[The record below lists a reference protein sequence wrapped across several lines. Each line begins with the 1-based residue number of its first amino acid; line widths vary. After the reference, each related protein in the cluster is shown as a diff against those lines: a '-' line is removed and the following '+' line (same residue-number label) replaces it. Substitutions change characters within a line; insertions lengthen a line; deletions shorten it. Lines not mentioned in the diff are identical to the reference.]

1 MVFAHLGEGG
11 NPWALLAGAA
21 VAAVVGVLV
30 ALPVL
35 RLSGIELALATAA
48 FAVILDRWVF
58 TLPTF
63 HVGPWSISFFDQAS
77 LLIDRLTLPG
87 AGTLSNR
94 GLLLVVGVAFAL
106 AHLGIVAVRRSRFG
120 DRLIALR
127 DSPAACATLGMDLA
141 RTRLA
146 VFAFSAALAAFG
158 GGLYASTFGGVSPD
172 SFGLFASLPLLLLTV
187 AGGVTSSGGAV
198 FAGIILGGIP
208 IVAAT
213 WAGLAGLLGV
223 LPGTMGITLGRN
235 PDGVVRDLAQRTRP
249 VLERPSLLLGIA
261 VAEAALVAL
270 WLSGTLSGWVAGA
283 VGFLLPFIGARLA
296 ELGAAEATAPDP
308 LDDVELLGLDGRASA
323 VDLRRLDLALALD
336 EVPA

>member
-1 MVFAHLGEGG
+1 
-11 NPWALLAGAA
+11 
-21 VAAVVGVLV
+21 
-30 ALPVL
+30 
-35 RLSGIELALATAA
+35 
-48 FAVILDRWVF
+48 
-58 TLPTF
+58 
-63 HVGPWSISFFDQAS
+63 
-77 LLIDRLTLPG
+77 
-87 AGTLSNR
+87 
-94 GLLLVVGVAFAL
+94 
-106 AHLGIVAVRRSRFG
+106 
-120 DRLIALR
+120 
-127 DSPAACATLGMDLA
+127 
-141 RTRLA
+141 
-146 VFAFSAALAAFG
+146 
-158 GGLYASTFGGVSPD
+158 
-172 SFGLFASLPLLLLTV
+172 
-187 AGGVTSSGGAV
+187 V

-270 WLSGTLSGWVAGA
+270 WLTGTLSGWVAGA
-283 VGFLLPFIGARLA
+283 AGFLLPFIGARLA